1 MAHSDSGFST
11 RRVHRFY
18 SSHESN
24 FETDMTGHYIK
35 IPALTSFE
43 VEAVKVA
50 GTTVI
55 VSADFDMF
63 LVRES

>member
-1 MAHSDSGFST
+1 
-11 RRVHRFY
+11 
-18 SSHESN
+18 
-24 FETDMTGHYIK
+24 MTGHYIK